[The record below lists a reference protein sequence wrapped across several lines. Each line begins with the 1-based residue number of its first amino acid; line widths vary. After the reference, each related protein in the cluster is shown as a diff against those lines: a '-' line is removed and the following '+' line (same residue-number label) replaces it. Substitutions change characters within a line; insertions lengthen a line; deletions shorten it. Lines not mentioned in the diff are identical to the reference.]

1 MDFLKDLIE
10 INNLDYLK
18 SLAKEKK
25 LDQEETEQF
34 IQQYNK
40 RNNRLFISCKKYK
53 IDEYK
58 KLIQKDKYDAFIE

>member
-10 INNLDYLK
+10 INNLEYLK
-18 SLAKEKK
+18 DLAKEKK
-25 LDQEETEQF
+25 LDQGETDRF

>member
-58 KLIQKDKYDAFIE
+58 TLIQKDKYDAFIE